1 MTTPFSAA
9 PTEQLELARKIGPIF
24 TPHASKQIEAHYGES
39 GDAAR
44 FVHYTS
50 AENAL
55 KIIELKSLWLRNAT
69 CMSDYR
75 EVQHGHDI
83 LSRFFSVEANRE
95 LFTSVLDKCAPG
107 AAKEAIGHFDSWW
120 NDIRNSTYI
129 ASISEHLSTE
139 DAHGRLSMW
148 RAFGNGTARVGLM
161 VRVPFA
167 SGSAQALSIMFSPVA
182 YLTEAEVHKTIAVDV
197 TKNIEANIDFL
208 KSVDRQVIVNYV
220 FTMLLAGVTCL
231 KHEGFQ
237 EEREWRAIYSPNR
250 LPSDL
255 MRPMTAVVAG
265 VPQLVYKI
273 PLNGQVSSTLTDL
286 DLANIFDRLI
296 IGPSQYPLAMYEA
309 FRIALTDAGVANAG
323 NKIVVSGIPIRTYS
337 S

>member
-1 MTTPFSAA
+1 MGMPSSAA
-9 PTEQLELARKIGPIF
+9 ITAEQLELARRLGTIF
-24 TPHASKQIEAHYGES
+24 TPHARRQIDAHYGES
-39 GDAAR
+39 GAPAR

-55 KIIELKSLWLRNAT
+55 KIIETKSLWMRNAT

-75 EVQHGHDI
+75 EVHHGYDI
-83 LSRFFSVEANRE
+83 LKEFFSVEANMNS
-95 LFTSVLDKCAPG
+95 FTAALDSCAPG
-107 AAKEAIGHFDSWW
+107 AAKEAIGHFDKWW
-120 NDIRNSTYI
+120 SDIRNSTYI
-129 ASISEHLSTE
+129 SSISEHLSTE

-148 RAFGNGTARVGLM
+148 RAFGNSTARVGIV

-167 SGSAQALSIMFSPVA
+167 SGGGLALGIMFSPVA
-182 YLTEAEVHKTIAVDV
+182 YLTKEQAHETIGRDV
-197 TKNIEANIDFL
+197 VKNIEANADFL
-208 KSVDRQVIVNYV
+208 KGMDRQAIINYV
-220 FTMLLAGVTCL
+220 FTMLLAMVTCL

-255 MRPMTAVVAG
+255 MLPITAVVAG

-273 PLNGQVSSTLTDL
+273 PLDAHVSPRLIDL
-286 DLANIFDRLI
+286 DIATIFDRLI

-309 FRIALTDAGVANAG
+309 FRIALTKAGVADVG
-323 NKIVVSGIPIRTYS
+323 NKIVASGIPIRT
-337 S
+337 